1 MNPPKFFRSRHLA
14 VLIVSAALASAGFA
28 APSAAPNVVGVGNFQ
43 KVDDHVYRGAQP
55 TREGFSN
62 LSKLG
67 IQTVIDLREPGD
79 RSATERKW
87 VTDAGM
93 QYVSVPMY
101 GMATPSNESVL
112 KVLGLLEDRGTG
124 PVFVHCKRGADRTG
138 GVIACYRVEHDH
150 WQNDRALAEARSM
163 GMSWFQTAIQ
173 SYVRKYQAR
182 DLTALAAAKTIAA
195 KTLDAS
201 AAVLA
206 PVQP

>member
-1 MNPPKFFRSRHLA
+1 MNPPKFFRSRYLA
-14 VLIVSAALASAGFA
+14 ALLVATRLASAGFA
-28 APSAAPNVVGVGNFQ
+28 ASSAPQNIAGVGNFQ

-55 TREGFSN
+55 TRDGFIN

-93 QYVSVPMY
+93 RYISVPMY
-101 GMATPSNESVL
+101 GMAAPSNESVL
-112 KVLGLLEDRGTG
+112 KVLGLLEDSGTG

-182 DLTALAAAKTIAA
+182 DLTALAP

-201 AAVLA
+201 ATVLA

>member
-1 MNPPKFFRSRHLA
+1 MNPLNFLRSRHLA
-14 VLIVSAALASAGFA
+14 GLVVATTLASAGFA
-28 APSAAPNVVGVGNFQ
+28 APSLAPDIEGVGNFQ
-43 KVDDHVYRGAQP
+43 KVDGHVYRGAQP

-87 VTDAGM
+87 VTGAGM
-93 QYVSVPMY
+93 RYISVPMY

-112 KVLGLLEDRGTG
+112 KVLELLEDGSTG

-150 WQNDRALAEARSM
+150 WKNDRALAEARSM

-182 DLTALAAAKTIAA
+182 DLTASAP

-201 AAVLA
+201 AAILA

>member
-1 MNPPKFFRSRHLA
+1 MNPPKLFRLRYL
-14 VLIVSAALASAGFA
+14 AALLVATRASAGFA
-28 APSAAPNVVGVGNFQ
+28 APSAPLNIEGVGNFQ

-55 TREGFSN
+55 TRDGFTN

-93 QYVSVPMY
+93 RYVSVPMY
-101 GMATPSNESVL
+101 GMAAPSNESVL

-182 DLTALAAAKTIAA
+182 DLTALTP

-201 AAVLA
+201 ATVLA

>member
-1 MNPPKFFRSRHLA
+1 MISTQFARLQNFGA
-14 VLIVSAALASAGFA
+14 VLLVTALATAGFA
-28 APSAAPNVVGVGNFQ
+28 APSAPSGAFIEGVGNFQ
-43 KVDDHVYRGAQP
+43 KVNDHVYRGAQP
-55 TREGFSN
+55 TREGFTN

-67 IQTVIDLREPGD
+67 VQTVIDLREPGD

-93 QYVSVPMY
+93 HYISVPMY

-112 KVLGLLEDRGTG
+112 KVLALLEDSNSG

-150 WQNDRALAEARSM
+150 WKNDQALTEARSR

-173 SYVRKYQAR
+173 SYVRKYRPR
-182 DLTALAAAKTIAA
+182 DLTAN
-195 KTLDAS
+195 

>member
-1 MNPPKFFRSRHLA
+1 MLLTGKRFRYLRGL
-14 VLIVSAALASAGFA
+14 LITTTLASAGFA
-28 APSAAPNVVGVGNFQ
+28 APASVAIAPYVGGVGNFQ

-55 TREGFSN
+55 TREGFGN
-62 LSKLG
+62 LGKLG

-79 RSATERKW
+79 RAATERKW

-93 QYVSVPMY
+93 RYVSVPMY

-112 KVLGLLEDRGTG
+112 KVLALMEDGSTG

-150 WQNDRALAEARSM
+150 WKNDRALTEARSM

-173 SYVRKYQAR
+173 SYVRKYRPR
-182 DLTALAAAKTIAA
+182 DPT
-195 KTLDAS
+195 AS
-201 AAVLA
+201 ANVLA

>member
-1 MNPPKFFRSRHLA
+1 MNYRQLLSFRPL
-14 VLIVSAALASAGFA
+14 AALLVAGGLAAVGLDA
-28 APSAAPNVVGVGNFQ
+28 APPLSSLASHMEGVGNFQ

-55 TREGFSN
+55 THEGFLN

-79 RSATERKW
+79 RSVTERKW

-93 QYVSVPMY
+93 HYVSVPMY
-101 GMATPSNESVL
+101 GMATPSNESVV
-112 KVLGLLEDRGTG
+112 KVLELLEDRSTG

-138 GVIACYRVEHDH
+138 GVIACYRVEHYH
-150 WQNDRALAEARSM
+150 WKNDQALSEARSM

-173 SYVRKYQAR
+173 SYVRKYQPR
-182 DLTALAAAKTIAA
+182 DLTATATA
-195 KTLDAS
+195 
-201 AAVLA
+201 LA

>member
-1 MNPPKFFRSRHLA
+1 MRFFKPLA
-14 VLIVSAALASAGFA
+14 MLFAAAGLASAGFA
-28 APSAAPNVVGVGNFQ
+28 APSLEGVGNFQ

-79 RSATERKW
+79 RSTTERKW
-87 VTDAGM
+87 VTGAGM
-93 QYVSVPMY
+93 RYVSVPMY
-101 GMATPSNESVL
+101 GMSTPSNESVV
-112 KVLGLLEDRGTG
+112 KVLGMLEDRGTG

-138 GVIACYRVEHDH
+138 GVIACYRIEHDH
-150 WQNDRALAEARSM
+150 WKNAQALSEARSL
-163 GMSWFQTAIQ
+163 GMSWFQIAIQ
-173 SYVRKYQAR
+173 SYVRKYQPR
-182 DLTALAAAKTIAA
+182 DLAALAP

-201 AAVLA
+201 ATVLA